1 VLSSVLAAVDH
12 GYRVI
17 LAGDALCSSSD
28 ESHDA
33 LTDLYRRR
41 FDIQIEIANTAD
53 IIDCWRR

>member
-1 VLSSVLAAVDH
+1 MAAVDH

-17 LAGDALCSSSD
+17 LASDAVCSSSD

-41 FDIQIEIANTAD
+41 FDIQIEIAETGQ
-53 IIDCWRR
+53 IIAQWRR